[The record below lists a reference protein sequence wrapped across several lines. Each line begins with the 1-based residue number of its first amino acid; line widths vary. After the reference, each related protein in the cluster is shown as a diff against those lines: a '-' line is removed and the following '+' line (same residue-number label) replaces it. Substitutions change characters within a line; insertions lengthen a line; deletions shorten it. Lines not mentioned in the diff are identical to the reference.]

1 MMKRIGLV
9 DIGSNTIRLVIF
21 EYSEKTGLIELQN
34 IKTPARLYQYLDA
47 DKVMAENGINVLC
60 DTLESFQKV
69 ADKFNVEA
77 LYPVATAAVRQSKN
91 ITEIIDKV
99 EERTGIKMRIISEKE
114 EAYFGFY
121 AVVNTLDYEDGVT
134 VDIGGGSTEVTYYED
149 KELKFS
155 HSFPFGVVTL
165 QKLFFNGKAHN
176 DSEAIEA
183 ARKFVKEQL
192 QSLKWLGQRKV
203 PIIAIGGSARNF
215 ARIHQSL
222 SEYPIAGVHGY
233 SMSKNDIE
241 YVFKKLISSTM
252 EQLDDLDGLS
262 KDRQDI
268 IVPSGIV
275 FTTLYEEVNATEFIF
290 SRKGLREG
298 ITMSILEE
306 DYKHPFDKNEVFK
319 ESLRNLAYS
328 YSINHEDAVQ
338 RQKLAELLYFELE
351 KMGLIEGDKQQKKL
365 MLQAAYLFYLG
376 SYIDSDASSQHT
388 YYIISNS
395 SLNGIAHRERV
406 KLALLAS
413 YKSKSLLKFF
423 MDETGWF
430 SDKEKG
436 EIQVLGSILKFA
448 HALNVS
454 NTRVVT
460 ELYLEEE
467 KDHLNLYIN
476 YTGDPIAEEYQAERQ
491 KKHLEKIT
499 KSKINIIFT
508 ENLH

>member
-1 MMKRIGLV
+1 MKRIGLV

-21 EYSEKTGLIELQN
+21 EYSERAGLIELQN

-47 DKVMAENGINVLC
+47 DKVMAEEGIEVLC
-60 DTLESFQKV
+60 ETLDSFQKV
-69 ADKFNVEA
+69 ADKFEVSA
-77 LYPVATAAVRQSKN
+77 LYPVATAAVRQSQN
-91 ITEIIDKV
+91 ITDIIDKV
-99 EERTGIKMRIISEKE
+99 ESRTGITMRIISEKE

-165 QKLFFNGKAHN
+165 QKLFFNDKAHN
-176 DSEAIEA
+176 NPDAIEA
-183 ARKFVKEQL
+183 ARAFVREKL
-192 QSLKWLGQRKV
+192 QTLKWLGMRRV

-215 ARIHQSL
+215 ARIHQNL

-233 SMSKNDIE
+233 SMTKADLE
-241 YVFKKLISSTM
+241 YVFRTLINSSM
-252 EQLDDLDGLS
+252 DQLEDLDGLS

-275 FTTLYEEVNATEFIF
+275 FTALYEEVMATEFIF

-306 DYKHPFDKNEVFK
+306 DYKHPFDKNEVFN
-319 ESLRNLAYS
+319 ESLRNLAHNYN
-328 YSINHEDAVQ
+328 IHHEDAMQ
-338 RQKLAELLYFELE
+338 RQKLADLLYFELE
-351 KMGLIEGDKQQKKL
+351 KLGLIEGNKHQKKL

-395 SLNGIAHRERV
+395 SLNGVGHRERV

-423 MDETGWF
+423 MDETKWF
-430 SDKEKG
+430 SDKERA
-436 EIQVLGSILKFA
+436 EIQMLGSILKFA

-454 NTRVVT
+454 NTQVVNS
-460 ELYLEEE
+460 LYFDQQ
-467 KDHLNLYIN
+467 KDHYDLVIN
-476 YTGDPIAEEYQAERQ
+476 YTGDPIAEEYQADRQ

-499 KSKINIIFT
+499 KSKIHIIFR